1 MCGRSSTPSTRRR
14 AGRIYKGRRAPT
26 AQSVSATVACG
37 EPGAAPRPATQLLD
51 AAGQGWLAS
60 LASSATATHKARAT
74 GGSGPLASAC
84 QSALRKPSTA
94 CEFHSPSAPSA
105 RRGAVNLLE
114 SVAAS
119 WRTAGFNC
127 ALPRHE
133 TNSDASWR
141 GLERCCWAK
150 ASSAAF
156 WVLGSS
162 WAARRAGVSWKRA
175 ASILALILARCGA
188 FWVLPL
194 GVRLQLAADG
204 LLPSADVQRRSLRVV

>member
-1 MCGRSSTPSTRRR
+1 M
-14 AGRIYKGRRAPT
+14 
-26 AQSVSATVACG
+26 ACG

-74 GGSGPLASAC
+74 GGSGPLAKAC

-133 TNSDASWR
+133 TNSEASWR
-141 GLERCCWAK
+141 GLLRCCWAK

-175 ASILALILARCGA
+175 ASI
-188 FWVLPL
+188 
-194 GVRLQLAADG
+194 
-204 LLPSADVQRRSLRVV
+204 

>member
-1 MCGRSSTPSTRRR
+1 M
-14 AGRIYKGRRAPT
+14 
-26 AQSVSATVACG
+26 ACG

-51 AAGQGWLAS
+51 AAGQGWVAS

-74 GGSGPLASAC
+74 GGSGPLAKAC
-84 QSALRKPSTA
+84 QSAFRNPSTA
-94 CEFHSPSAPSA
+94 AAFHSPSAPSA

-133 TNSDASWR
+133 TNSEASWR

-175 ASILALILARCGA
+175 ASMAMLFLARSRA
-188 FWVLPL
+188 FRGLVLGTRVQL
-194 GVRLQLAADG
+194 YCELDLAKRDVR
-204 LLPSADVQRRSLRVV
+204 R